1 LDPLAVIG
9 VGATEFKKVF
19 PSDQWDGIT
28 DAYMQGLKMAFALT
42 VSTAAAATVVGVCQK
57 WIRLGRHE
65 DTEDKSEEVEVTPAK
80 LDT

>member
-1 LDPLAVIG
+1 
-9 VGATEFKKVF
+9 
-19 PSDQWDGIT
+19 
-28 DAYMQGLKMAFALT
+28 MAFALT